1 MGLVLVL
8 PLLPPVMQW
17 MVEIKRERAGGREV
31 GAKERNREREKER
44 EKERAKERERER
56 ERERARRYGGWR
68 RSRWCCRPDCLQMIE
83 SKSDAGYAVLP
94 LTLLGAPADIGN
106 AANSHMWPHLGAPLG
121 ATII

>member
-1 MGLVLVL
+1 MEMIKVRPRSAWVLEVGLVLVL

-56 ERERARRYGGWR
+56 EREREPGDTEGGGG
-68 RSRWCCRPDCLQMIE
+68 
-83 SKSDAGYAVLP
+83 AGGAAVLI
-94 LTLLGAPADIGN
+94 A
-106 AANSHMWPHLGAPLG
+106 SR
-121 ATII
+121 

>member
-44 EKERAKERERER
+44 AEERERER
-56 ERERARRYGGWR
+56 EREREPGDTEGEGG
-68 RSRWCCRPDCLQMIE
+68 
-83 SKSDAGYAVLP
+83 AGGAAVLI
-94 LTLLGAPADIGN
+94 A
-106 AANSHMWPHLGAPLG
+106 SR
-121 ATII
+121 